1 MGGIN
6 PVEVRWQI
14 FIEISEAVFQKGD
27 SGSFEKDK
35 NQVCNP
41 VPTTEWPAGIPE
53 SGDLIFS
60 KTARKILSRLSE
72 GTELL

>member
-1 MGGIN
+1 VGGIN

-14 FIEISEAVFQKGD
+14 FIGISEAVFQKGD

-41 VPTTEWPAGIPE
+41 VPTTE
-53 SGDLIFS
+53 
-60 KTARKILSRLSE
+60 
-72 GTELL
+72 